1 MRPYCEDEVSRIAA
15 ALSEAITATI
25 AGQEGWALVGELF
38 LKFFPGAAFSMS
50 NYDPHAQ
57 VPCTAFGFNWRP
69 DFIVPFEQ
77 HYSAMNPWTKLWE
90 KLPTGHIMVPERML
104 PASSLK
110 GRPFYEEWLKPHGD
124 VDAGAGI
131 KLKGEGGWVLHTAIH
146 FPQRYSDAYE
156 APMVTVLRRIRQLMI
171 LATDSSIQVARGWI
185 EGATSGALTPIN
197 EKIGFVID
205 GRRHLHRATPAGELF
220 LQTESLCHI
229 TNGELSF
236 TDRDADRWLGMLL
249 FHLRSGSS
257 WPVTPHLFSH
267 QDRPWRG
274 DIWLLP
280 RPPSLVPV
288 VAPERFLLVLTDLA
302 ASEHRD
308 GLAHLA
314 RLYRLTDAE
323 KRVCSGLAAGQTTS
337 DFAEAAG
344 LSLHTVRSQL
354 KSAMRKMDCHR
365 QADLMGRIVRVSQ

>member
-38 LKFFPGAAFSMS
+38 LKFFPGSAFSFS
-50 NYDPHAQ
+50 NFNPHAR
-57 VPCTAFGFNWRP
+57 VPCTAYGVNWHP
-69 DFIVPFEQ
+69 DFVLPYEQ
-77 HYSAMNPWTKLWE
+77 HFAAMNPWIKVWE
-90 KLPTGHIMVPERML
+90 KLPSGHVMTSEGTL
-104 PASSLK
+104 PSSTLK
-110 GRPFYEEWLKPHGD
+110 GRPFYEEWLKPHQD
-124 VDAGAGI
+124 VDAAAGI
-131 KLKGEGGWVLHTAIH
+131 KLKGDGGWVLHTAIH
-146 FPQRYSDAYE
+146 YPLRFAEAYDP
-156 APMVTVLRRIRQLMI
+156 AMVAVLLRIRQVMT
-171 LATDSSIQVARGWI
+171 LAMDSSIHVVSGWM
-185 EGATSGALTPIN
+185 EGATSGALTPIR
-197 EKIGFVID
+197 EKAGYVID
-205 GRRHLHRATPAGELF
+205 VCRRLRGATPPAERLLKEGA
-220 LQTESLCHI
+220 LCQLA
-229 TNGELSF
+229 NGEFRLA
-236 TDRDADRWLGMLL
+236 DRDADRWLSMHL